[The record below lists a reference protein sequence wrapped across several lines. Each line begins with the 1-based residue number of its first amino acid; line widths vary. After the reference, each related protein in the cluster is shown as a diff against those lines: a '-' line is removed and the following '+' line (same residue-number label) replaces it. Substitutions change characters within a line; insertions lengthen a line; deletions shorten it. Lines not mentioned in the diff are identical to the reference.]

1 MGVREISFGSKNPV
15 LMPFNLVW
23 RIVVGVSLVPA
34 FGTLYQRLTLPEAKR
49 YEEAHQ
55 NDADPSNDCSENLKQ
70 GNYSISVD
78 TEKTAGQSESNGE
91 GSHNARELAVA
102 KKSHLGGEY
111 AD

>member
-1 MGVREISFGSKNPV
+1 
-15 LMPFNLVW
+15 MPLNLVW

-55 NDADPSNDCSENLKQ
+55 NDAARSNDSSENLKQ
-70 GNYSISVD
+70 ENSSIPVD

-91 GSHNARELAVA
+91 SHNARELAVA